1 MSTRR
6 IFSDDIPSPLLN
18 RMKAKC
24 AAGPSQYHL
33 SVAAFDKK
41 GDLLGVVS
49 NSFRRDLIPP
59 LKYSGAHAEMRALHR
74 WGPKIKTMLL
84 MRIGNGGDILPI
96 DCCPKCAA
104 VIRKMGIKV
113 LSIHNRM

>member
-1 MSTRR
+1 MNRTIRISASAIDPHLFSRMSK
-6 IFSDDIPSPLLN
+6 
-18 RMKAKC
+18 KA

-49 NSFRRDLIPP
+49 NSFRRDRIAPV
-59 LKYSGAHAEMRALHR
+59 KYSGAHAEMRAIHR
-74 WGPKIKTMLL
+74 WGPKIKTLLL
-84 MRIGNGGDILPI
+84 MRIGNKGDVLPI

-104 VIRKMGIKV
+104 VLAKMGIKAIA
-113 LSIHNRM
+113 LQ